1 MRNVLKP
8 LWALCLLGLAANA
21 GEDEAAEAPR
31 EGVAPAETLDV
42 ATILAKPLAEDD
54 YREARNCLSVRA
66 IDNVEVLD
74 DTLVVFH
81 GRRREL
87 WLNQLASRCLGL
99 EPDMIVNLRSFAGSV
114 CRLDR
119 FRGRRYFEPLVPIT
133 ADCRL
138 GNFETID
145 PLQAEAL
152 RVAVA
157 ERREVADM
165 AKKTKRSRRSE
176 ATDANG
182 G

>member
-8 LWALCLLGLAANA
+8 LYALCLLGLAANA
-21 GEDEAAEAPR
+21 GEDEAAKATG
-31 EGVAPAETLDV
+31 EGVVEEETLDV
-42 ATILAKPLAEDD
+42 ATILAQPLSEDD
-54 YREARNCLSVRA
+54 YREAKNCLSVRA

-87 WLNQLASRCLGL
+87 WLNQLASQCLGL
-99 EPDMIVNLRSFAGSV
+99 EPDMIVNLRSFGGSI

-119 FRGRRYFEPLVPIT
+119 FRGRHYFEPLVPIT
-133 ADCRL
+133 AECRL
-138 GNFETID
+138 GTFETID

-165 AKKTKRSRRSE
+165 AKKTKRAE
-176 ATDANG
+176 GTDDG
-182 G
+182 S